1 MKKNFLFIA
10 LLLLF
15 TTTAFATETEKS
27 VPVRNYYEE
36 RVGYTGSDF
45 FNGLDLPLI
54 VGASYTPQSAAN
66 SGVHHLYVFGMA
78 LAQDL

>member
-1 MKKNFLFIA
+1 MFIA

-45 FNGLDLPLI
+45 FNGLDLPYCRRFLH
-54 VGASYTPQSAAN
+54 PQSAAN